1 VPSLLLNTIALDPN
15 RWTPEK
21 VAFHDLAD
29 LLPAV
34 ATSGFHA
41 LEVWQYHVSRLSD
54 EEFDALTERAR
65 SLNVTFPIVGLYPA
79 LHLEG
84 EERAREW
91 EAMQRL
97 ARRAEALGATVIKVF
112 VGQFGSEEV
121 GAAYEQSVAFARD
134 LARVADEQ
142 GMTLTAETHPDTLCD
157 SVPATLRFLDDVDV
171 SNVRLC
177 YQPFDFESTERTI
190 ADYRTLREHI
200 IHVHL
205 QGRRDDR
212 MVLLER
218 ADVNYNAF
226 LQTLA
231 ADGFDGYL
239 CIEFVEGCVVERPED
254 FDLAV
259 VLANARRDR
268 AFVEAALAGTAVP
281 TG

>member
-29 LLPAV
+29 LLPAL
-34 ATSGFHA
+34 AESGFRA

-54 EEFDALTERAR
+54 DEVHALAEQARA
-65 SLNVTFPIVGLYPA
+65 LGIAFPIVGLYPA

-84 EERAREW
+84 EERAQEW
-91 EAMQRL
+91 EAMQQL
-97 ARRAEALGATVIKVF
+97 VRRAERLGATIVKIF
-112 VGQFGSEEV
+112 VGQLGSDKV
-121 GAAYEQSVAFARD
+121 GAAYERSVAFARD
-134 LARVADEQ
+134 LALVA
-142 GMTLTAETHPDTLCD
+142 GKHGLTLTAETHPDTLCD
-157 SVPATLRFLDDVDV
+157 SVPATLRFFDDVDAA
-171 SNVRLC
+171 NVRLC

-190 ADYRTLREHI
+190 ADYRTLLEHI

-205 QGRRDDR
+205 QGRCDDR
-212 MVLLER
+212 MALLEKAEVDYR
-218 ADVNYNAF
+218 GF
-226 LQTLA
+226 LRTLA

-254 FDLAV
+254 FDLAH

-268 AFVEAALAGTAVP
+268 AFVEAAMPGVAVS
-281 TG
+281 TS